1 MLITNEHINPAK
13 WLPSSYFLP
22 ETIEIKIICIKIQK
36 GLWSITWT
44 MRLQH
49 RWTGWYD
56 CGLAWGM
63 DGFELELWTHPETP
77 VGSSVRYNFYLKQI
91 KNHDLNVL
99 WSPFES
105 FMIPPSCLWTPA
117 FSKKPILTKWGEERG
132 IHNQKSISQPTGF
145 HKSKQKIHYKCVCVH
160 VCV

>member
-77 VGSSVRYNFYLKQI
+77 VGSSVCYNFYLKQI

-105 FMIPPSCLWTPA
+105 FMIPPILSLNTHILQEAHLNQVGRGTGHPQSKGNITA
-117 FSKKPILTKWGEERG
+117 YRFS
-132 IHNQKSISQPTGF
+132 QK
-145 HKSKQKIHYKCVCVH
+145 
-160 VCV
+160 